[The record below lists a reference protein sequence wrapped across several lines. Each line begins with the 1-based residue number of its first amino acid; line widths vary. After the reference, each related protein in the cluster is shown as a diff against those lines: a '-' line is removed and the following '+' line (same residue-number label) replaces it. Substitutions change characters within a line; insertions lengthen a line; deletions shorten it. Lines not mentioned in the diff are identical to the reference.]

1 MDRSGALVRTATA
14 VCCASLGLAACG
26 EDEPRPAAPPPSPQA
41 RLDLGVVGIAARV
54 GSDNTLG
61 SGFVID
67 GDRGLVVT
75 AAHTVWGARS
85 LKLSTALGVLHG
97 RIVARA
103 PCDDLAVLEV
113 YPRIPGLAP
122 LPAAPAGSPA
132 RGQLLRSLGRRL
144 ADIGPAA
151 PALATIPARTT
162 ASAPSEGLLL
172 PLPKGAMQLDSPLVP
187 EVAGG
192 PVIDAAGRLVGMAQ
206 TSAGPATTAASA
218 TIPWSLIKQ
227 RLAELK
233 PGPRRVFV
241 GWAEQY
247 RCVGRQHAYARSLH
261 PGYRASDARLNAPVA
276 PSRLPG
282 TEGLDG

>member
-1 MDRSGALVRTATA
+1 MDRSGALVRIATA
-14 VCCASLGLAACG
+14 VCCASLGLTACG
-26 EDEPRPAAPPPSPQA
+26 EAEPRPAALPPGPQA
-41 RLDLGVVGIAARV
+41 RLDLGVVGVGARV
-54 GSDNTLG
+54 GSDNVLG

-75 AAHTVWGARS
+75 TAHTVWGARS

-113 YPRIPGLAP
+113 HPRIPGLVP
-122 LPAAPAGSPA
+122 LPTAPAGSQT
-132 RGQLLRSLGRRL
+132 RGQLLRALGRRL
-144 ADIGPAA
+144 ADIRTAT
-151 PALATIPARTT
+151 PALATIPVRTT
-162 ASAPSEGLLL
+162 AGAPSRGLAL
-172 PLPKGAMQLDSPLVP
+172 PLPKGAVQLDSPLVP
-187 EVAGG
+187 EIAGG
-192 PVIDAAGRLVGMAQ
+192 PVVDAAGRLVGMAS
-206 TSAGPATTAASA
+206 TSVGPATTGPSA
-218 TIPWSLIKQ
+218 NIPWPLIKQ
-227 RLAELK
+227 RLAQLK

-261 PGYRASDARLNAPVA
+261 TGYRASDARLNAPIA